1 MKILSLLLLS
11 GALLVQGCASAQS
24 VNSPE
29 QLSWESS
36 RFVRGEVGWIYDV
49 RFPVHF
55 DDSMELVGV
64 TIHQDGVTFSSAG
77 FLASKNLDLQRGDIV
92 DFYLLSYAEGIF
104 MGDEL
109 EHLENIAPHKRSQAI
124 GVVCRVVD
132 EDCEINTSPQTTIGF
147 GRKMRD
153 ANDYRGVT
161 AEAKQTIYPHEIPDG
176 FRLGGEKYTSS
187 YVRRGIS
194 MEYEDPPKTQQQP
207 HPDLCDASTVRE
219 RLAFASSAIIGPFA
233 VFLSEAAQNCSG
245 TGDHWDPQ

>member
-1 MKILSLLLLS
+1 
-11 GALLVQGCASAQS
+11 
-24 VNSPE
+24 
-29 QLSWESS
+29 
-36 RFVRGEVGWIYDV
+36 
-49 RFPVHF
+49 
-55 DDSMELVGV
+55 
-64 TIHQDGVTFSSAG
+64 
-77 FLASKNLDLQRGDIV
+77 
-92 DFYLLSYAEGIF
+92 
-104 MGDEL
+104 
-109 EHLENIAPHKRSQAI
+109 
-124 GVVCRVVD
+124 
-132 EDCEINTSPQTTIGF
+132 
-147 GRKMRD
+147 MRD

-187 YVRRGIS
+187 YARRGIS